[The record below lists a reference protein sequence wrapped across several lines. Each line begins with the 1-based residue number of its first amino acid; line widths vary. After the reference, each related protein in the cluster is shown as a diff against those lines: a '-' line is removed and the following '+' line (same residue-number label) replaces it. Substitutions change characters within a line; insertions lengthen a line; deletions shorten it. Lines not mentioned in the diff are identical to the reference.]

1 MFLRKTPR
9 KKDGK
14 THDYWSVVENKR
26 VACGRVVQ
34 RHVLYLGEINS
45 TQAAVWRKAIEVLDD
60 DVGHPR
66 TMALFPEDRCAGI
79 APDASIVQLR
89 LSDMRLC
96 RPRQWGACWLAGQ
109 LWQALQL
116 DRFWADHLPPSR
128 KGTRWDQVLQVLV
141 SYRLIA
147 PGSEWKL
154 HRDWFGRSAM
164 ADLLGADFGLAES
177 HKLYACHDFL
187 LQHKDALFSH
197 LTARWRDLFNANFDV
212 LLYDLTSTY
221 FEINASD
228 VAGGDKR
235 RHGYSRD
242 KRPDCPQVVIALVVT
257 PDGLPL
263 AYEVLPGNTA
273 DCTTLRMFLARI
285 EQQYGRARRIWVM
298 DRGIPTEAVLAE
310 MRASDPPV
318 QYLVGT
324 PKGRLSRVEKQLLAK
339 PWQEAR
345 PGVSVKLLDEDGEL
359 YVFAESA
366 ARVSKERA
374 MRRRQLKWL
383 WKRLRE
389 LAAMEVP
396 REEMLM
402 KLGAARARAPTAWR
416 LVDIEMDK
424 ESAMFIYALNRL
436 KLRRIRQR
444 EGRYLLRTNLT
455 ENDPALLWQY
465 LHAARCC
472 RTGVQGPEGRP
483 GDTAS
488 LPSGST
494 QGRSSY
500 LHCVFGLLPADHVAA
515 SPACPGTWADRA
527 ECSREVR
534 SRSDDRRSSADH
546 RRTRAAAH
554 SLHPAGAGTQA
565 PDPAAQAQFAAAAT
579 TADHLP
585 HGFQTPRVVQTFP
598 TNPLIGN
605 GRETENT
612 PIREDGLTVL
622 PLTGLAATAPSIA
635 AASEHRSSAVV
646 HAFQREHPC
655 PSTGACPGY
664 VKDHI
669 HPLARLRGFASLMH
683 RFQPRSL

>member
-26 VACGRVVQ
+26 VAGSRVVQ

-45 TQAAVWRKAIEVLDD
+45 SQAAVWRKAIEVLDD
-60 DVGHPR
+60 DAGHPR
-66 TMALFPEDRCAGI
+66 TMALFPEDRCTGL
-79 APDASIVQLR
+79 APARSSVQLR

-116 DRFWADHLPPSR
+116 DRFWGDRLPPSR

-154 HRDWFGRSAM
+154 HRDWFGNSAM

-177 HKLYACHDFL
+177 HKLYACHDLL

-197 LTARWRDLFNANFDV
+197 LMTRWRDLFNADFDV

-228 VAGGDKR
+228 VAEGDKR

-273 DCTTLRMFLARI
+273 DCKTLRMFLARI
-285 EQQYGRARRIWVM
+285 EQQYGRARRVWVM

-310 MRASDPPV
+310 MRGSDPPV

-324 PKGRLSRVEKQLLAK
+324 PKGRLSRLEKKLLAK

-345 PGVSVKLLDEDGEL
+345 AGVAVKLLAEDGEL
-359 YVFAESA
+359 YVYAESVD
-366 ARVSKERA
+366 RVGKERA
-374 MRRRQLKWL
+374 MRKRQLKWL

-424 ESAMFIYALNRL
+424 ESAMFIYSLNRQ
-436 KLRRIRQR
+436 KLRRIRRR

-465 LHAARCC
+465 YTQLVAVEEAFKNLKGDLAIRPIFHQEERRVEAHIFIAFLAYCLQITLQRRLHALAPGLTAR
-472 RTGVQGPEGRP
+472 
-483 GDTAS
+483 
-488 LPSGST
+488 
-494 QGRSSY
+494 
-500 LHCVFGLLPADHVAA
+500 
-515 SPACPGTWADRA
+515 
-527 ECSREVR
+527 
-534 SRSDDRRSSADH
+534 SA
-546 RRTRAAAH
+546 
-554 SLHPAGAGTQA
+554 LEK
-565 PDPAAQAQFAAAAT
+565 FAAVQMI
-579 TADHLP
+579 DVHLP
-585 HGFQTPRVVQTFP
+585 TTD
-598 TNPLIGN
+598 
-605 GRETENT
+605 GRELL
-612 PIREDGLTVL
+612 LTRYTQPEPELRLLIQQLKLQL
-622 PLTGLAATAPSIA
+622 PPQPPPRIATANVPS
-635 AASEHRSSAVV
+635 R
-646 HAFQREHPC
+646 
-655 PSTGACPGY
+655 
-664 VKDHI
+664 
-669 HPLARLRGFASLMH
+669 PL
-683 RFQPRSL
+683 

>member
-1 MFLRKTPR
+1 MFLRKTQR

-14 THDYWSVVENKR
+14 THEYWSVVENKR
-26 VACGRVVQ
+26 VAGGRVVQ

-45 TQAAVWRKAIEVLDD
+45 SQAEGWRKAIEVLDD
-60 DVGHPR
+60 DAGRSR

-79 APDASIVQLR
+79 APDASVVQVR
-89 LSDMRLC
+89 LSEMRLC

-116 DRFWADHLPPSR
+116 DRFWLDRLPPSR
-128 KGTRWDQVLQVLV
+128 KGTPWDQVLQVLV
-141 SYRLIA
+141 AYRLIA

-154 HRDWFGRSAM
+154 HRDWFGKSAM
-164 ADLLGADFGLAES
+164 ADLLGADFGLAEA
-177 HKLYACHDFL
+177 HKLYACHDVL
-187 LQHKDALFSH
+187 LQHKDALFAH
-197 LTARWRDLFNANFDV
+197 LMARWRDLFNANFDV

-228 VAGGDKR
+228 VAEGDKR

-285 EQQYGRARRIWVM
+285 ERQYGRARRVWVM

-310 MRASDPPV
+310 MRGSDPPV

-324 PKGRLSRVEKQLLAK
+324 PKGRLSRLEKQLLAK

-345 PGVSVKLLDEDGEL
+345 PGVSVKLLAEDDEL
-359 YVFAESA
+359 YVYAESVE
-366 ARVSKERA
+366 RVSKERA

-389 LAAMEVP
+389 LAAMAVR

-424 ESAMFIYALNRL
+424 AGAGFSYTLNRQ
-436 KLRRIRQR
+436 KPRRIRQR

-465 LHAARCC
+465 YTQLVAVEEAFKNLKGDLAIRPIFHQEERRVEAHIFIAFLAYCLQVTLQRRLHALAPGLTARSALEKFAA
-472 RTGVQGPEGRP
+472 VQMIDVHLPTTDGSELVMTRYTQPEPELQLLIQQLRL
-483 GDTAS
+483 S
-488 LPSGST
+488 LPP
-494 QGRSSY
+494 QPPPRI
-500 LHCVFGLLPADHVAA
+500 A
-515 SPACPGTWADRA
+515 
-527 ECSREVR
+527 
-534 SRSDDRRSSADH
+534 
-546 RRTRAAAH
+546 TR
-554 SLHPAGAGTQA
+554 
-565 PDPAAQAQFAAAAT
+565 
-579 TADHLP
+579 
-585 HGFQTPRVVQTFP
+585 
-598 TNPLIGN
+598 PL
-605 GRETENT
+605 
-612 PIREDGLTVL
+612 
-622 PLTGLAATAPSIA
+622 
-635 AASEHRSSAVV
+635 
-646 HAFQREHPC
+646 
-655 PSTGACPGY
+655 
-664 VKDHI
+664 
-669 HPLARLRGFASLMH
+669 
-683 RFQPRSL
+683 

>member
-26 VACGRVVQ
+26 VAGGRVVQ

-45 TQAAVWRKAIEVLDD
+45 SQAAVWRKAIEVLDD
-60 DVGHPR
+60 DAGHPR
-66 TMALFPEDRCAGI
+66 TLALFPEDRCAGV

-109 LWQALQL
+109 VWRELEL
-116 DRFWADHLPPSR
+116 DRFWADRLPPSR
-128 KGTRWDQVLQVLV
+128 KGTQWDQVLQVLV

-154 HRDWFGRSAM
+154 HRDWFGKSAM
-164 ADLLGADFGLAES
+164 ADLLGADFGLAEA
-177 HKLYACHDFL
+177 HKLYACHDLL

-197 LTARWRDLFNANFDV
+197 LMARWRDLFNANFDV

-228 VAGGDKR
+228 VAEGDKR

-285 EQQYGRARRIWVM
+285 EQQYGRARRVWVM
-298 DRGIPTEAVLAE
+298 DRGIPTEAVLAD
-310 MRASDPPV
+310 MRGSDPPV

-324 PKGRLSRVEKQLLAK
+324 PKGRLSRLEKQLLAK

-345 PGVSVKLLDEDGEL
+345 AGVQVKLLAEDDEL
-359 YVFAESA
+359 YVYAESVD
-366 ARVSKERA
+366 RVSKERA
-374 MRRRQLKWL
+374 MRKRQLKWL

-424 ESAMFIYALNRL
+424 ESAMFIYTLNRQ
-436 KLRRIRQR
+436 KLRRIRRR

-465 LHAARCC
+465 YTQLVAVEEAFKNLKGDLAIRPVFHQEQRRIEAHIFIAFLAYCLQITLQRRLHALAPGLTAR
-472 RTGVQGPEGRP
+472 
-483 GDTAS
+483 
-488 LPSGST
+488 
-494 QGRSSY
+494 
-500 LHCVFGLLPADHVAA
+500 
-515 SPACPGTWADRA
+515 
-527 ECSREVR
+527 
-534 SRSDDRRSSADH
+534 SA
-546 RRTRAAAH
+546 
-554 SLHPAGAGTQA
+554 LEK
-565 PDPAAQAQFAAAAT
+565 FAAVQMIDVHLPTTDGRELLLTRYTQPEPELRLLIQQLKLQLPPQPPPRIAAT
-579 TADHLP
+579 GSVPPHL
-585 HGFQTPRVVQTFP
+585 
-598 TNPLIGN
+598 L
-605 GRETENT
+605 
-612 PIREDGLTVL
+612 
-622 PLTGLAATAPSIA
+622 
-635 AASEHRSSAVV
+635 
-646 HAFQREHPC
+646 
-655 PSTGACPGY
+655 
-664 VKDHI
+664 
-669 HPLARLRGFASLMH
+669 
-683 RFQPRSL
+683 